1 MAVNILL
8 ADDHRM
14 VREGIRC
21 VLENVPEFNI
31 VAEAG
36 DGYECIN
43 MVNKT
48 KPNIVLL
55 DIDMPNMN
63 GIDALRI
70 IKEQKMLCKVIML
83 TRHNELDY
91 LMKALEIG
99 CDGYILKESSFDTL
113 KKAIFKVYSG
123 NKYIEPNMMPLLN
136 ANMQEKNNVKKK
148 ISELTRREIDVL
160 KMIASGSFNKEIAST
175 LNISERTVKN
185 HVSNIFKKIE
195 VSDRTQAAVFAIKNG
210 IITIK

>member
-21 VLENVPEFNI
+21 LLENVPEFN
-31 VAEAG
+31 VVGEAG

-83 TRHNELDY
+83 TRHNEIDY

-113 KKAIFKVYSG
+113 KKAIFKIYSG

-136 ANMQEKNNVKKK
+136 ANMQEKSNVKKK

>member
-21 VLENVPEFNI
+21 LLENVPEFN
-31 VAEAG
+31 VVGEAA
-36 DGYECIN
+36 DGYECISF
-43 MVNKT
+43 VNKT

-55 DIDMPNMN
+55 DIDMPDMN
-63 GIDALRI
+63 GIEALRV
-70 IKEQKMLCKVIML
+70 IKEQKMICKVIML
-83 TRHNELDY
+83 TRHNEIDY

-113 KKAIFKVYSG
+113 KMAIFKVYSG
-123 NKYIEPNMMPLLN
+123 DKYIEPNMMPLLN
-136 ANMQEKNNVKKK
+136 ANMQEKSNVKKK
-148 ISELTRREIDVL
+148 LSELTRREIDVL

>member
-21 VLENVPEFNI
+21 LLENVPEFN
-31 VAEAG
+31 VVGEAA
-36 DGYECIN
+36 DGYECISL
-43 MVNKT
+43 VNKT

-55 DIDMPNMN
+55 DIDMPDMN
-63 GIDALRI
+63 GIEALRV
-70 IKEQKMLCKVIML
+70 IKEQKMICKVIML
-83 TRHNELDY
+83 TRHNEIDY

-99 CDGYILKESSFDTL
+99 CDGYILKESSFETL
-113 KKAIFKVYSG
+113 LKEIFKVYSG

-136 ANMQEKNNVKKK
+136 ANLEEKSNVKKR
-148 ISELTRREIDVL
+148 ISELTKREIDVL
-160 KMIASGSFNKEIAST
+160 KMIASGAFNKEIAST

-185 HVSNIFKKIE
+185 HISNIFKKIQ

>member
-21 VLENVPEFNI
+21 LLENVPEFNI
-31 VAEAG
+31 VGEAG

-83 TRHNELDY
+83 TRHNEIDY

-123 NKYIEPNMMPLLN
+123 DKYIEPNMMPLLN
-136 ANMQEKNNVKKK
+136 ANMQEKSNVKKK

>member
-1 MAVNILL
+1 
-8 ADDHRM
+8 
-14 VREGIRC
+14 
-21 VLENVPEFNI
+21 
-31 VAEAG
+31 
-36 DGYECIN
+36 
-43 MVNKT
+43 
-48 KPNIVLL
+48 
-55 DIDMPNMN
+55 PNMN

-83 TRHNELDY
+83 TRHNEIDY

-123 NKYIEPNMMPLLN
+123 DKYIEPNMMPLLN
-136 ANMQEKNNVKKK
+136 ANMEEKSNVKKK

-160 KMIASGSFNKEIAST
+160 KMIASGAFNKEIAST

-210 IITIK
+210 IISVK

>member
-21 VLENVPEFNI
+21 LLENVPEFNI

-83 TRHNELDY
+83 TRHNEIDY

-123 NKYIEPNMMPLLN
+123 DKYIEPNMMPLLN
-136 ANMQEKNNVKKK
+136 ANMQEKSNVKKK